1 MKKFILT
8 IVSIIVILILSI
20 FIGNK
25 TKKEDLEK
33 IVVSEV
39 THSVFYAPWYVA
51 IENGYFK
58 DENLDVEVVLTPG
71 ADKVATSIISGNAHI
86 GFSGPEATIYLYN
99 NSKQKLI
106 TFAALTKRD
115 GQFIVGDCA
124 LKDNFK
130 MNDLVG
136 KKVLAG
142 RSAGMPLM
150 MFEYALYKS
159 NIDSKS
165 VNIDTS
171 VEFSGLTGAYI
182 GGNGDFVNLFEPNAL
197 ALEKQSYGCVLA
209 SLGEISGIVPYTTF
223 YAKEDYIKNNSMNIK
238 KFNKALNK
246 GLRFVKTNDSKT
258 IANAI
263 INQFPDT
270 SLDDLTKIV
279 DRYKQADSWY
289 DSTYIYKGDYDR
301 LEDIMIYGGTIKEKV
316 DSNILITNDFN

>member
-8 IVSIIVILILSI
+8 ITSIIVILILSI

-25 TKKEDLEK
+25 TKKVETEK

-39 THSVFYAPWYVA
+39 THSIFYAPWYVA

-71 ADKVATSIISGNAHI
+71 ADKVATSIISGDANI

-115 GQFIVGDCA
+115 GQFIVGDCK

-130 MNDLVG
+130 MSDLVG

-150 MFEYALYKS
+150 MFDYALYKS

-197 ALEKQSYGCVLA
+197 ALEKQGYGCVLA

-223 YAKEDYIKNNSMNIK
+223 YAKEEYIKNNSMNIK

-258 IANAI
+258 IASAI

-289 DSTYIYKGDYDR
+289 DSTFIYKGDFDR

-316 DSNILITNDFN
+316 NPSILITNDFN

>member
-1 MKKFILT
+1 MKKIIFT
-8 IVSIIVILILSI
+8 ITSIIAILILSI

-25 TKKEDLEK
+25 TKKEDNEK

-58 DENLDVEVVLTPG
+58 DENLDVEIMLTPG
-71 ADKVATSIISGNAHI
+71 ADKVATSVISGDADI

-106 TFAALTKRD
+106 TFASLTKRD
-115 GQFIVGDCA
+115 GQFIVGDCS
-124 LKDNFK
+124 LKDSFEIS
-130 MNDLVG
+130 DLVG

-159 NIDSKS
+159 NIDIKN
-165 VNIDTS
+165 VIIDTS

-197 ALEKQSYGCVLA
+197 ALEKQGYGCVLA

-223 YAKEDYIKNNSMNIK
+223 YAKEEYIKNNSLNIK
-238 KFNKALNK
+238 KFNRALNK
-246 GLRFVKTNDSKT
+246 GLRFVKVNDAKT
-258 IANAI
+258 IASSI

-270 SLDDLTKIV
+270 SLEDLTKIV
-279 DRYKQADSWY
+279 DRYKEADSWY
-289 DSTYIYKGDYDR
+289 DSTFIYKGDYDR
-301 LEDIMIYGGTIKEKV
+301 LEDIMLYGGTINEKV
-316 DSNILITNDFN
+316 NPSILITNDFN

>member
-1 MKKFILT
+1 MKKIIFT
-8 IVSIIVILILSI
+8 ITSIIVILILSI

-25 TKKEDLEK
+25 TKKEDNEK

-58 DENLDVEVVLTPG
+58 DENLDVEIMLTPG
-71 ADKVATSIISGNAHI
+71 ADKVATSVISGDADI

-106 TFAALTKRD
+106 TFASLTKRD
-115 GQFIVGDCA
+115 GQFIVGDCS
-124 LKDNFK
+124 LKDSFDIS
-130 MNDLVG
+130 DLVG

-159 NIDSKS
+159 NIDIKN
-165 VNIDTS
+165 VIIDTS

-197 ALEKQSYGCVLA
+197 ALEKQGYGCVLA

-223 YAKEDYIKNNSMNIK
+223 YAKEEYIKNNSLNIK
-238 KFNKALNK
+238 KFNRALNK
-246 GLRFVKTNDSKT
+246 GLRFVKVNDAKT
-258 IANAI
+258 IASNI

-270 SLDDLTKIV
+270 SLEDLTIIV
-279 DRYKQADSWY
+279 DRYKEADSWY
-289 DSTYIYKGDYDR
+289 DSTFIYKGDYDR
-301 LEDIMIYGGTIKEKV
+301 LEDIMLYGGTINEKV
-316 DSNILITNDFN
+316 NPSILITNDFN